1 MFIAGKRFAISLL
14 CLAVSV
20 VIAQSALAQTKR
32 FDLEAS
38 AKLVRL
44 SDPNLAPD
52 GKSIVVVVARANYE
66 DNRWENELLLVDVA
80 TGAQRALTSGRHD
93 VAQPRWSPS
102 GDRLAFIASAPTGK
116 EGKPQL
122 FVLAMNGG
130 EARRITSAPNGV
142 QHYAWKPAGQELAY
156 VTADDSPNK
165 KIGDREIAFEVGNDH
180 FLVNAQVT
188 SSHIW
193 LTSANG
199 GNAKRLT
206 SGEWSLPITLPP
218 GSPSSPLSWTPDG
231 KSIAFV
237 KRATPHYGDS
247 RLSSVQLLDVT
258 TGAIRALTGR
268 SERESQPVFSPDGS
282 RIAYWYPRDG
292 QSSNINE
299 IHVTNATSG
308 AASPGHCVTTALDRN
323 VFRSMWLPDGK
334 SFITG
339 GNDGTRVSL
348 WLQPLEGAARKLEL
362 GAINPGGSF
371 WIDASLSNDGALAF
385 TGSEPQR
392 PAELY
397 YLSSPSA
404 KPKRLT
410 DFNGQI
416 TAYALGKVEKVEWTN
431 DEFKLDGVVTYPPDF
446 VADSTNGRTYPLVLY
461 VHGGPAAA
469 SKESFGTL
477 PQLLAARGWVV
488 FEPNYRG
495 SDNLGSKF
503 MRGIFNDAGAG
514 PGRDVMAGIELL
526 KKRGFVDTTRMAVS
540 GWSYGGYMTTWLIGH
555 YQIWKAAVAGAAVTD
570 WMDQYNI
577 GDSNVS
583 RAGQFGG
590 SPWTGDFEKAYREQS
605 PITAAPQIKTPTLI
619 LSDTGDVRVP
629 ITQSFKL
636 YHALRDNNVPVQFIA
651 YPVAGHSP
659 GDPVRQQDVNR
670 RWIEWLEK
678 YLAPT
683 ATSQAQ

>member
-1 MFIAGKRFAISLL
+1 MKPWLKFHALFFML
-14 CLAVSV
+14 CCVCFTPLAT
-20 VIAQSALAQTKR
+20 AQTKR
-32 FDLEAS
+32 FDLDAS
-38 AKLVRL
+38 SKLVRL
-44 SDPNLAPD
+44 SDPNIAPD

-66 DNRWENELLLVDVA
+66 DNRWENELVLVDVA
-80 TGAQRALTSGRHD
+80 SSAQRVLTSGRTD
-93 VAQPRWSPS
+93 VTQPRWSPS
-102 GDRLAFIASAPTGK
+102 GDRLAFISAAPTGR
-116 EGKPQL
+116 ESKPQI

-130 EARRITSAPNGV
+130 ESKRITNAPNGV
-142 QHYAWKPAGQELAY
+142 QHYAWKPDGQEIAF

-180 FLVNAQVT
+180 FLINAQAT

-199 GNAKRLT
+199 GKAKRLT
-206 SGEWSLPITLPP
+206 SGDWSLPITLPP

-237 KRATPHYGDS
+237 KVVSPHYGDF
-247 RLSSVQLLDVT
+247 RLSAVQILDVA
-258 TGAIRALTGR
+258 TGAMRALTGR
-268 SERESQPVFSPDGS
+268 RERESQPVFSPDGL

-292 QSSNINE
+292 QASNINE
-299 IHVTNATSG
+299 IHVTNASG
-308 AASPGHCVTTALDRN
+308 GEGRCVTTALDRN
-323 VFRSMWLPDGK
+323 VARSMWLPDSK
-334 SFITG
+334 AFITG

-348 WLQPLEGAARKLEL
+348 WLQPLEGAARKLDL
-362 GAINPGGSF
+362 GNINPGGSF
-371 WIDASLSNDGALAF
+371 WIDASVSNDGALAF
-385 TGSEPQR
+385 TGSESQR

-397 YLSSPSA
+397 YLSSLTA

-410 DFNGQI
+410 EFNGQI
-416 TAYALGKVEKVEWTN
+416 TMYALGKVEKVEWAN
-431 DEFKLDGVVTYPPDF
+431 DEFKLDGLVTYPPDF
-446 VADSTNGRTYPLVLY
+446 AAGRTYPLVLY
-461 VHGGPAAA
+461 VHGGPASA

-477 PQLLAARGWVV
+477 PHLLASRGWVV

-503 MRGIFNDAGAG
+503 MRSIHNDAGAG
-514 PGRDVMAGIELL
+514 PGRDVMAGIEML
-526 KKRGFVDTTRMAVS
+526 KKRGFVDTSRMAVS
-540 GWSYGGYMTTWLIGH
+540 GWSYGGYMTTWMIGH

-570 WMDQYNI
+570 WMDTYNLAD
-577 GDSNVS
+577 GNVS
-583 RAGQFGG
+583 RANFFGG

-670 RWIEWLEK
+670 RWIDWLEK
-678 YLAPT
+678 YLAPS
-683 ATSQAQ
+683 ATSQKQ

>member
-1 MFIAGKRFAISLL
+1 MS
-14 CLAVSV
+14 
-20 VIAQSALAQTKR
+20 AQARR
-32 FDLEAS
+32 FDQDA
-38 AKLVRL
+38 AARIVRL
-44 SDPNLAPD
+44 SDPNIAPD
-52 GKSIVVVVARANYE
+52 GKSIVVVVARANDE

-80 TGAQRALTSGRHD
+80 TGVQRALTSGRHE
-93 VAQPRWSPS
+93 VTQPRWSPA
-102 GDRLAFIASAPTGK
+102 GDRLAFIASAPTGR
-116 EGKPQL
+116 ESKPQI
-122 FVLAMNGG
+122 FVLTMNGG
-130 EARRITSAPNGV
+130 EARRVTSAPNGV
-142 QHYAWKPAGQELAY
+142 QHYAWKPDGQEIAF

-165 KIGDREIAFEVGNDH
+165 KTGDREIAFEVGNDH
-180 FLVNAQVT
+180 FLTNAQVT

-193 LTSANG
+193 LSSVNG
-199 GNAKRLT
+199 GPARRLT

-237 KRATPHYGDS
+237 KRISPHYGDS
-247 RLSSVQLLDVT
+247 RLSTVQVLDVAS
-258 TGAIRALTGR
+258 GAIRALTGR
-268 SERESQPVFSPDGS
+268 SERESQPVFSPDGA
-282 RIAYWYPRDG
+282 RIAYWYPREG
-292 QSSNINE
+292 QASNINE
-299 IHVTNATSG
+299 IHVTSATGG
-308 AASPGHCVTTALDRN
+308 AGRCVTQALDRN
-323 VFRSMWLPDGK
+323 VFRSLWMPDGK

-348 WLQPLEGAARKLEL
+348 WLQPLDGAAQRLDL
-362 GAINPGGSF
+362 GNVNPGGSF
-371 WIDASLSNDGALAF
+371 WIDASAGNSGALAF
-385 TGSEPQR
+385 TGSEPHR
-392 PAELY
+392 PGELY
-397 YLSSPSA
+397 YLSAPTA
-404 KPKRLT
+404 RPKRLT
-410 DFNGQI
+410 DFNGHI
-416 TAYALGKVEKVEWTN
+416 AALSLGKVEKVEWTN
-431 DEFKLDGVVTYPPDF
+431 DEFRMDGVVTYPPDF
-446 VADSTNGRTYPLVLY
+446 APGRTYPLVLY

-469 SKESFGTL
+469 SKESFGAL

-514 PGRDVMAGIELL
+514 PGRDVMAGIETL

-540 GWSYGGYMTTWLIGH
+540 GWSYGGYMTTWMIGH

-590 SPWTGDFEKAYREQS
+590 SPWIGDNEKAYREQS
-605 PITAAPQIKTPTLI
+605 PISSAAKIRTPTLI
-619 LSDTGDVRVP
+619 LSTMGDVRVP
-629 ITQSFKL
+629 VTQSFKL

-678 YLAPT
+678 YLAPV
-683 ATSQAQ
+683 ATSQVK